1 MTPIIT
7 PWSVWWMDFD
17 PRAGREQAGRRPA
30 IVVGSRFACA
40 LPNGLVLV
48 VPCTGTDRGL
58 PFQPRVTLDGRAG
71 FAMCDQ
77 VKALSRGRIVNQHR
91 GVLTEA
97 EIDRIKFVLRRL
109 IDV

>member
-1 MTPIIT
+1 MSPVIT

-17 PRAGREQAGRRPA
+17 PQAGREQAGRRPA

-48 VPCTGTDRGL
+48 VPCTSTDRGL
-58 PFQPRVTLDGRAG
+58 PFQPQVTLDGRVG

-77 VKALSRGRIVNQHR
+77 VKALSRGRIAGPHR
-91 GVLTEA
+91 GVLDKTEIEA
-97 EIDRIKFVLRRL
+97 IKF
-109 IDV
+109 

>member
-1 MTPIIT
+1 
-7 PWSVWWMDFD
+7 MDFD
-17 PRAGREQAGRRPA
+17 PQAGREQAGRRPA
-30 IVVGSRFACA
+30 IVVGSTFACA

-48 VPCTGTDRGL
+48 VPCTSTDRGL

-77 VKALSRGRIVNQHR
+77 VKALSRGRITKPHP
-91 GVLTEA
+91 GTLSDG
-97 EIDRIKFVLRRL
+97 EINRIKFVLRRL

>member
-1 MTPIIT
+1 M
-7 PWSVWWMDFD
+7 
-17 PRAGREQAGRRPA
+17 
-30 IVVGSRFACA
+30 
-40 LPNGLVLV
+40 
-48 VPCTGTDRGL
+48 PCTSTDRGL

-77 VKALSRGRIVNQHR
+77 VKALSRGRIVNPHR
-91 GVLTEA
+91 GALTAA